1 MRGVL
6 DQRGLRLRVRQR
18 FGDWFARL
26 HYAHKLVLSI
36 VIVFGI
42 IAAILAFSQDEQ
54 TLKIESAYGANDPRF
69 AGYIT
74 ALLGVE
80 TTSGNEY
87 TVLSNGDEF
96 FPSMLDAIAHAKQRI
111 SFETY
116 IYEKGSVAKQFTAAL
131 VAAAGRGVQVNLVVD
146 AFGSNRMSEDDIE
159 QLRRA
164 GARVGR
170 FGKPHWYALD
180 NVTYRTHR
188 KILVV
193 DGKVGFTGGAGVGD
207 HWLGNAEGPDHW
219 RDSMFRVTG
228 PLARLMEGA
237 FNENFV
243 ETAGQVAPVVDPM
256 GTPPRPEPHD
266 AAFVLRSS
274 SNNRSND
281 LKHFYLLAIASARKT
296 LDICSPYFIVDE
308 SSEWALRQAAAR
320 GVRIRVLVEGDHTDA
335 LPVKFASREYYQ
347 KLMNV
352 GIQFYEYQPT
362 MMHTKVMIVDD
373 AFAMFGSANFDNR
386 SLEMNDEMNVG
397 VSDPPFANLLTEDFN
412 ADLKRARFLDPKT
425 WPDRPMLEKA
435 REYFWSYF
443 GEVF

>member
-1 MRGVL
+1 MLDVRPSLTRFTRGPV
-6 DQRGLRLRVRQR
+6 DRL
-18 FGDWFARL
+18 ARL
-26 HYAHKLVLSI
+26 HYAHKLVLSLLI
-36 VIVFGI
+36 VLGI
-42 IAAILAFSQDEQ
+42 IAVILTLSQDEQ
-54 TLKIESAYGANDPRF
+54 TLKIESAYGADDPRF
-69 AGYIT
+69 AAYIT
-74 ALLGVE
+74 TLLGVE
-80 TTSGNEY
+80 STSGNQY
-87 TVLSNGDEF
+87 SVLTNGDEF
-96 FPSMLDAIAHAKQRI
+96 FPAMLDAIAQAKRRV
-111 SFETY
+111 SLETY
-116 IYEKGSVAKQFTAAL
+116 IYEKGGVASQFTAAL

-146 AFGSNRMSEDDIE
+146 AFGSSRMSEDDVE
-159 QLRRA
+159 RLRAA

-170 FGKPHWYALD
+170 FGKARWYALD

-193 DGKVGFTGGAGVGD
+193 DGRIGFTGGAGIGD
-207 HWLGNAEGPDHW
+207 HWLGHAQDPDHW
-219 RDSMFRVTG
+219 RDSMVRVTG

-243 ETAGQVAPVVDPM
+243 DTAGPVAPVVDPIDA
-256 GTPPRPEPHD
+256 PPRPEPHD

-274 SNNRSND
+274 SNSRSND
-281 LKHFYLLAIASARKT
+281 LKHLYLLAIASARRT

-320 GVRIRVLVEGDHTDA
+320 GVAIRVLVEGDHTDA
-335 LPVKFASREYYQ
+335 LPVKYASREYYQ
-347 KLMNV
+347 ALMDD
-352 GIQFYEYQPT
+352 GIRFYEYQPT
-362 MMHTKVMIVDD
+362 MMHTKVMIVDG

-397 VSDPPFANLLTEDFN
+397 VSDPAFAGRLAQDFD

-425 WPDRPMLEKA
+425 WPDRPVLEKA

>member
-1 MRGVL
+1 VL
-6 DQRGLRLRVRQR
+6 DKRRHRLDRL
-18 FGDWFARL
+18 ARL
-26 HYAHKLVLSI
+26 HYSHKLVLSI
-36 VIVFGI
+36 IIVLAIVAVI
-42 IAAILAFSQDEQ
+42 LTLSQDEQ
-54 TLKIESAYGANDPRF
+54 TLKIESAYGAADPRF

-74 ALLGVE
+74 TLLGVE
-80 TTSGNEY
+80 TTSGNQY
-87 TVLSNGDEF
+87 TVLANGDEF
-96 FPSMLDAIAHAKQRI
+96 FPAMLDAIAHARERVA
-111 SFETY
+111 FETY
-116 IYEKGSVAKQFTAAL
+116 IYEKGSVANQFTAAL

-164 GARVGR
+164 GAHVGR
-170 FGKPHWYALD
+170 FGKARWYALD

-207 HWLGNAEGPDHW
+207 HWLGNAEDPEHW

-243 ETAGQVAPVVDPM
+243 ETAGPVAPAVEPM
-256 GTPPRPEPHD
+256 TAPPRAEPHD

-281 LKHFYLLAIASARKT
+281 LKHFYLLAIASARRT

-308 SSEWALRQAAAR
+308 SSQWALHQAAAR

-347 KLMNV
+347 KLMDL
-352 GIQFYEYQPT
+352 GIEFYEYQPT
-362 MMHTKVMIVDD
+362 MMHTKVMIVDG

-397 VSDPPFANLLTEDFN
+397 VSDPAFAALLTEDFD

-425 WPDRPMLEKA
+425 WPSRSPLEKA
-435 REYFWSYF
+435 REYFWSFF

>member
-1 MRGVL
+1 ML
-6 DQRGLRLRVRQR
+6 DKRRHRLERL
-18 FGDWFARL
+18 ARL
-26 HYAHKLVLSI
+26 PYAHKLVFSI

-42 IAAILAFSQDEQ
+42 IALILTFSQDEQ
-54 TLKIESAYGANDPRF
+54 TLKIESAYAAADPRF

-74 ALLGVE
+74 TLLGVE
-80 TTSGNEY
+80 TTSGNQY
-87 TVLSNGDEF
+87 TVLTNGDQF
-96 FPSMLDAIAHAKQRI
+96 FPAMLTAIAQAKRRI
-111 SFETY
+111 AFETY
-116 IYEKGSVAKQFTAAL
+116 IYEKGSVAQQFTAAL

-146 AFGSNRMSEDDIE
+146 AFGSNHMSDEDVE

-170 FGKPHWYALD
+170 FGKAHWYALD
-180 NVTYRTHR
+180 NLTYRTHR

-193 DGKVGFTGGAGVGD
+193 DGKIGFTGGAGVGD
-207 HWLGNAEGPDHW
+207 HWLGNAQDPDHW

-243 ETAGQVAPVVDPM
+243 DTAGPVAPIVEPM
-256 GTPPRPEPHD
+256 EAPPGPQPRD

-274 SNNRSND
+274 SNSRSND
-281 LKHFYLLAIASARKT
+281 LKHFYLLAIASARRT

-308 SSEWALRQAAAR
+308 SSQWALREAAKR

-335 LPVKFASREYYQ
+335 LPVKYASRQYYQ
-347 KLMNV
+347 DLMDL
-352 GIQFYEYQPT
+352 GIEFYEYQPT

-373 AFAMFGSANFDNR
+373 TFAMFGSANFDNR

-397 VSDPPFANLLTEDFN
+397 VSDPEFARLLAHDFDL
-412 ADLKRARFLDPKT
+412 DLKHARFLDPKT
-425 WPDRPMLEKA
+425 WPRRSPLEKA
-435 REYFWSYF
+435 REYFWSFF